1 MGSGVPITCKGGRP
15 VPNNLEVAG
24 SDSCVLTG
32 DYVGRML
39 GSCFPKGEMM
49 SLCRSSVPVIS
60 QQ

>member
-1 MGSGVPITCKGGRP
+1 MGSGVPINGGRP

-32 DYVGRML
+32 DHVGRML

-49 SLCRSSVPVIS
+49 SYVDKAF
-60 QQ
+60 Q